1 MSAYRMSKEMIMA
14 IILPSKILYK
24 KNKSTNDEI
33 IPNESIFNEDSWN
46 NELKK
51 MNEYGWKKWLF
62 HHKSSPKSIMTYI
75 TKTQNLMEPVTQL
88 IVE

>member
-1 MSAYRMSKEMIMA
+1 MSAYRMSKEMIIA

-33 IPNESIFNEDSWN
+33 ISNEYVFNDDSWN
-46 NELKK
+46 SELKK

-62 HHKSSPKSIMTYI
+62 HHKSSPRSIMTYI

>member
-24 KNKSTNDEI
+24 KNKSNNDEI
-33 IPNESIFNEDSWN
+33 ILNEAIFNEDSWN

-62 HHKSSPKSIMTYI
+62 HHRSSPRSIMTYI
-75 TKTQNLMEPVTQL
+75 TKTQHLMEHVTQL

>member
-1 MSAYRMSKEMIMA
+1 MSAYRMSKEMIIA

-24 KNKSTNDEI
+24 KNESTNDEI
-33 IPNESIFNEDSWN
+33 IPNESVLNEDSWN
-46 NELKK
+46 SELKK

-62 HHKSSPKSIMTYI
+62 HHKSSPRSIMTYI